1 MAKESGHGDDGHPPG
16 TSRVRSAATGGW
28 DDFGDSVAGRQ
39 GEARSDPADSP
50 KGLSKEEGEAALP
63 ALLDELGKL
72 QFRLY
77 AEHRQG
83 LLVVLQGIDGSGK
96 DGTIR
101 HVMTGMNPAGCV
113 VTSFKEPTKLELD
126 HDFLWRVHPH
136 VPAKG
141 DVAVFNRSHYEDVLV
156 VRVHRL
162 VPKDVWSKRYGLIN
176 DFEHLLRAEAGTTVV
191 KFFLHISKEEQLR
204 RFEQRLEDPERQWKI
219 AESDYTER
227 ERWDEYVEAYEDVL
241 TRPPPGTRLVRGARH
256 AVCVE
261 SQVARALADTLG
273 AWTSSR
279 PSPRSTSTRTAPRST
294 RLPGSQRQG
303 QGEAE
308 AALGGHPA
316 LPGRS
321 TRSSAVRARARA
333 RTRRV
338 SRGSMTS
345 STHRQGGGAF
355 HRTWGFR
362 LAASCLSAPWPPGA
376 LRRLQRFQAA
386 MATSP
391 PRP

>member
-1 MAKESGHGDDGHPPG
+1 
-16 TSRVRSAATGGW
+16 V
-28 DDFGDSVAGRQ
+28 DDFQRFRVKPGDKVKL
-39 GEARSDPADSP
+39 RSYDPDDSP

-126 HDFLWRVHPH
+126 HDFLWRVHSH

-162 VPKDVWSKRYGLIN
+162 VPQDVWSKRYGLIN

-191 KFFLHISKEEQLR
+191 KLFLHISKEEQLR

-241 TRPPPGTRLVRGARH
+241 SETSTKHAPWYVVPADKKWARNLMV
-256 AVCVE
+256 A
-261 SQVARALADTLG
+261 QVLADTLRG
-273 AWTSSR
+273 MDIQPPEPAVDLHR
-279 PSPRSTSTRTAPRST
+279 IRA
-294 RLPGSQRQG
+294 
-303 QGEAE
+303 AFHE
-308 AALGGHPA
+308 AAGKPGGKGKPK
-316 LPGRS
+316 RK
-321 TRSSAVRARARA
+321 
-333 RTRRV
+333 
-338 SRGSMTS
+338 
-345 STHRQGGGAF
+345 
-355 HRTWGFR
+355 
-362 LAASCLSAPWPPGA
+362 
-376 LRRLQRFQAA
+376 QR
-386 MATSP
+386 
-391 PRP
+391 

>member
-1 MAKESGHGDDGHPPG
+1 MDDFQQFRVPPG
-16 TSRVRSAATGGW
+16 DKVKLRRY
-28 DDFGDSVAGRQ
+28 
-39 GEARSDPADSP
+39 DPADNP

-162 VPKDVWSKRYGLIN
+162 VPVDVWSKRYALIN

-227 ERWDEYVEAYEDVL
+227 DRWDEYVEAYEEVL
-241 TRPPPGTRLVRGARH
+241 SETSTKHAPWYVVPADKKWVRNLMVAQVLV
-256 AVCVE
+256 
-261 SQVARALADTLG
+261 DTL
-273 AWTSSR
+273 
-279 PSPRSTSTRTAPRST
+279 
-294 RLPGSQRQG
+294 QG
-303 QGEAE
+303 MDIQPPE
-308 AALGGHPA
+308 PA
-316 LPGRS
+316 VDLHRI
-321 TRSSAVRARARA
+321 RA
-333 RTRRV
+333 
-338 SRGSMTS
+338 
-345 STHRQGGGAF
+345 AF
-355 HRTWGFR
+355 HK
-362 LAASCLSAPWPPGA
+362 AAGK
-376 LRRLQRFQAA
+376 
-386 MATSP
+386 
-391 PRP
+391 PRGKGKVKRKS